1 MVTDYE
7 EDMLE
12 EEDAA
17 LLPTSP
23 SPCCSKDERKSPKQ
37 KLEAPENKIVS
48 KRPAKKKKDF
58 S

>member
-12 EEDAA
+12 GEDAA

-23 SPCCSKDERKSPKQ
+23 SPCCSKDERKSSKQ

-48 KRPAKKKKDF
+48 KRPAKK
-58 S
+58 